1 MFVNQEKL
9 PLTQRHSSW
18 RRLRLEAFLIK
29 NRKRSILLSLIFF
42 LSFFSFDWKGLT
54 LSPQEVTA
62 AAAVV
67 LDDDASQLAGSGWS
81 VTSASN
87 GTYITDHTG
96 SLANPNGVTMKPVP
110 EGQYLIYGDE
120 VAAAANKYTFMTKV
134 FPIGAGPWLLEFD
147 ARIADLIEVDEAPTL
162 GITRGLSFEVK
173 AAGKTVKLTLQ
184 RDKVL
189 VRSSTILVTDYEHV
203 IPDDGGYHRWGIA
216 YDGSGKL
223 MLSMDEMKIVSF
235 NVAPPVSSGADS
247 LKIINTSM
255 NSVSGHNEVYL
266 DHLKLTVGD
275 LPEWTQ
281 VDPRINGLSV
291 FPYSDSQEV
300 VLGGGLDDIPPHW
313 LSGSEL
319 EIRTKLMQDDQ
330 IIAQHDEVI
339 SSLRFQIPL
348 APGGQSGVMTA
359 AAELYYQ
366 NRKVNE
372 ITTDLYVFPSV
383 HKVNPGD
390 ALVSVPGT
398 SYMYHDMLWLEDSQG
413 RKATYAGWK
422 AGSYHYLGSNEDEV
436 WIANEPGAHSL
447 ELPLELQGRYA
458 VYVGYVAKAGGFQ
471 VSYGEEASGHVAGTA
486 TVTGT
491 TYGLKAIEEQF
502 LFAGQF
508 DGERIR
514 ITPLPD
520 QQAFITY
527 FKLRSLTAEE
537 LMLYDSPNEG
547 AAGNRTIYNNDGFSN
562 FYQGFFPTPSK
573 LEERGVEIYAGKDV
587 GQIDWQLLATFTLNH
602 NSQYAGIPFAGSEAY
617 ESQMRD
623 GDKLARQQIT
633 DINASGRSPLQIV
646 AEKADQLGLKTNA
659 SLRMNAVYDPAVNGY
674 LNGAVYDNQMLPYR
688 MVLKNG
694 TLNFRVDYGNL
705 AVREYMKNVLLEAA
719 AFPGV
724 DGINL
729 DFGRYP
735 NLFGYQSELTD
746 AYLLQYG
753 IEPKDETSVAGLERW
768 DDYKAEVITQ
778 MLREL
783 RLALPTK
790 QITVRF
796 PYDGYKQYGLD
807 IDAWIA
813 EELVDMIIPTTLSH
827 EQFYDIAPFVEA
839 VGNSAVQLYIGT
851 THSLSGHDLT
861 KAEEDLI
868 KQGIP
873 VNRASTIMS
882 ELQYRLRAYEAYQA
896 GADGIYLFN
905 NWTGN
910 NSLNKIGDKI
920 DIEKW
925 HYFAYPADLVTN
937 LIEAEAPV
945 PGANSTPLTRD
956 LTVTTQVNT
965 AVGGT
970 LHAVDADGDQLTYSL
985 VVNGQK
991 GTASVTDVTYGT
1003 FSYLPNLGQT
1013 GIDTVTF
1020 RVYDGHEYS
1029 LPATITVTI
1038 EPVHVNGMLL
1048 SVGHYAE
1055 ENEIQS
1061 SFAVNLKYRLDIIQL
1076 LLNQGAQQQ
1085 AVAYME
1091 DFIHYINDPSVRA
1104 QHLISTTAAEVLE
1117 QQANAFILALKAM
1130 QV

>member
-1 MFVNQEKL
+1 M
-9 PLTQRHSSW
+9 
-18 RRLRLEAFLIK
+18 IK

-42 LSFFSFDWKGLT
+42 LSFFSFEWTGMT
-54 LSPQEVTA
+54 LAPQEA
-62 AAAVV
+62 AAAGVVV

-87 GTYITDHTG
+87 GTYITDHIG
-96 SLANPNGVTMKPVP
+96 SLPNPGGVTMKPVP

-147 ARIADLIEVDEAPTL
+147 ARIEDLIKVDAAPTL
-162 GITRGLSFEVK
+162 GIVRGVSFEVK
-173 AAGKTVKLTLQ
+173 AAGRTAKLTLQ

-189 VRSSTILVTDYEHV
+189 VKSSSILVADYEHL
-203 IPDDGGYHRWGIA
+203 IPDDGLYHRWGIA

-223 MLSMDEMKIVSF
+223 LLAMDEMKIVSF
-235 NVAPPVSSGADS
+235 NVANPVSTGADS

-266 DHLKLTVGD
+266 DNLKMTVGD
-275 LPEWTQ
+275 LPQWTQ
-281 VDPRINGLSV
+281 VEPRIKGLSA

-300 VLGGGLDDIPPHW
+300 VLGGGLDDIPPNW
-313 LSGSEL
+313 LSGGEL
-319 EIRTKLMQDDQ
+319 EIRAKLVQNDQ
-330 IIAQHDEVI
+330 IIAQHNEII
-339 SSLRFQIPL
+339 SSPRFQIPL
-348 APGGQSGVMTA
+348 APGGQSGIMTA
-359 AAELYYQ
+359 VAELYYK
-366 NRKVNE
+366 NRKMNE
-372 ITTDLYVFPSV
+372 LTSDLYVYPSV

-390 ALVSVPGT
+390 ALVSVPG
-398 SYMYHDMLWLEDSQG
+398 SVYLYNDMLWLEDSQG
-413 RKATYAGWK
+413 QKATYAGWK
-422 AGSYHYLGSNEDEV
+422 TGRYHDLGSNEDEL

-471 VSYGEEASGHVAGTA
+471 VSYGEEASGQVAGTA

-508 DGERIR
+508 DGERIQ

-527 FKLRSLTAEE
+527 FKLRSLTGEE
-537 LMLYDSPNEG
+537 LTLYDSPNEG

-562 FYQGFFPTPSK
+562 FYQGLFPTASK

-587 GQIDWQLLATFTLNH
+587 RQIDWQLMTTFTLNH

-623 GDKLARQQIT
+623 GDKLARQQIAA
-633 DINASGRSPLQIV
+633 INASGRSPLQIV
-646 AEKADQLGLKTNA
+646 AEKADQLGIKTNA
-659 SLRMNAVYDPAVNGY
+659 SLRMNAVYDPLVNGY

-688 MVLKNG
+688 IVDQNG
-694 TLNFRVDYGNL
+694 TVNFRVDYGNL

-753 IEPKDETSVAGLERW
+753 IEPKDETTVAGLERW
-768 DDYKAEVITQ
+768 DDYKAEVVTQ
-778 MLREL
+778 MLRDL

-796 PYDGYKQYGLD
+796 PYNGYKQYGLD
-807 IDAWIA
+807 IDAWID

-827 EQFYDIAPFVEA
+827 EEFFDIAPFVEA
-839 VGNSAVQLYIGT
+839 VDGSNVQLFIAT

-873 VNRASTIMS
+873 VNRNNTAMN
-882 ELQYRLRAYEAYQA
+882 ELQYRLRAFEAYQA
-896 GADGIYLFN
+896 GADGIYVFN
-905 NWTGN
+905 NWTGS
-910 NSLNKIGDKI
+910 NSLDKIGDKI
-920 DIEKW
+920 DIDKW
-925 HYFAYPADLVTN
+925 HHFAYPADLVTN

-945 PGANSTPLTRD
+945 SGANSTPLTLD

-965 AVGGT
+965 TVVGT
-970 LHAVDADGDQLTYSL
+970 LRAVDADGDQLTYSL
-985 VVNGQK
+985 VENGQK
-991 GTASVTDVTYGT
+991 GTASVTDSAYGT
-1003 FSYLPNLGQT
+1003 FSYWPILGQT
-1013 GIDTVTF
+1013 GIDTVTY
-1020 RVYDGHEYS
+1020 RVYDGQEYS
-1029 LPATITVTI
+1029 LPATLTVII
-1038 EPVHVNGMLL
+1038 EPIQVNDMLM
-1048 SVGHYAE
+1048 SVDQYAE
-1055 ENEIQS
+1055 ENAIQS
-1061 SFAVNLKYRLDIIQL
+1061 GFAVNLKYRLDIIQL
-1076 LLNQGAQQQ
+1076 LLNQGAEQL

-1104 QHLISTTAAEVLE
+1104 QHLLTTTAAEVLG
-1117 QQANAFILALKAM
+1117 QQANAFILALNSI
-1130 QV
+1130 

>member
-1 MFVNQEKL
+1 MNPKKL
-9 PLTQRHSSW
+9 PHTQGRSSW
-18 RRLRLEAFLIK
+18 RRVRLEAFQIK
-29 NRKRSILLSLIFF
+29 RRNMFLVWPLVFF
-42 LSFFSFDWKGLT
+42 LSFFSLEWNGLT
-54 LSPQEVTA
+54 LSPQKVA
-62 AAAVV
+62 AAAVVV

-81 VTSASN
+81 VTSASS

-96 SLANPNGVTMKPVP
+96 TLPNPNGVMMKPVP

-147 ARIADLIEVDEAPTL
+147 ARIDDLIEVNEAPTL
-162 GITRGLSFEVK
+162 GIIRGLSFEVK
-173 AAGKTVKLTLQ
+173 AAGKTVKVTLQ

-189 VRSSTILVTDYEHV
+189 VKSSSILVADYEHL
-203 IPDDGGYHRWGIA
+203 IPDDGLFHRWGIA
-216 YDGSGKL
+216 YDGSGK
-223 MLSMDEMKIVSF
+223 MLLSIDEMRIVSF
-235 NVAPPVSSGADS
+235 NIAPPVSSGADS

-266 DHLKLTVGD
+266 DHLKMTVGE
-275 LPEWTQ
+275 LPQWAQ
-281 VDPRINGLSV
+281 VEPRIKALSAS
-291 FPYSDSQEV
+291 PYSDSQEV
-300 VLGGGLDDIPPHW
+300 VLGGGVDDIPPNW
-313 LSGSEL
+313 LSGGEL
-319 EIRTKLMQDDQ
+319 EIRTKLIQDDQ
-330 IIAQHDEVI
+330 IIAQI
-339 SSLRFQIPL
+339 SQILSSTRFQIAL
-348 APGGQSGVMTA
+348 APGGQSGIMTA
-359 AAELYYQ
+359 KAELYYKS
-366 NRKVNE
+366 RKVNE
-372 ITTDLYVFPSV
+372 LTSDFYVYSSV

-390 ALVSVPGT
+390 ALVSVPG
-398 SYMYHDMLWLEDSQG
+398 SVYMYDDMIWLEDSQG
-413 RKATYAGWK
+413 LKAPYAGWK
-422 AGSYHYLGSNEDEV
+422 TGKYHDLGSNEDEL

-471 VSYGEEASGHVAGTA
+471 VSYGEEASGQVEGIS

-508 DGERIR
+508 AGERIR
-514 ITPLPD
+514 ITPLPG

-537 LMLYDSPNEG
+537 LTLYDSQSEG
-547 AAGNRTIYNNDGFSN
+547 AAGKRTIYNNDGFSN
-562 FYQGFFPTPSK
+562 FFQGFFPTTSK
-573 LEERGVEIYAGKDV
+573 LEEKGVEIYAGKDV

-602 NSQYAGIPFAGSEAY
+602 NSLYAGVPFAGSEAY

-633 DINASGRSPLQIV
+633 AINASGRSPLQIV

-659 SLRMNAVYDPAVNGY
+659 SLRMNAVYDPATNGY
-674 LNGAVYDNQMLPYR
+674 LNGAVYYNQMLPYR
-688 MVLKNG
+688 IADKNG
-694 TLNFRVDYGNL
+694 TVNFRVDYGNL

-735 NLFGYQSELTD
+735 NLFGYKSELTD

-753 IEPKDETSVAGLERW
+753 IEPKNETSAAGLERW
-768 DDYKAEVITQ
+768 DRYKAEVITQ

-783 RLALPTK
+783 QQALPTK

-813 EELVDMIIPTTLSH
+813 EEVVDMIIPTTLSH
-827 EQFYDIAPFVEA
+827 EQFFDITPFVEA
-839 VGNSAVQLYIGT
+839 VGDSAVQLYIGT

-873 VNRASTIMS
+873 VNRASTVMS
-882 ELQYRLRAYEAYQA
+882 ELQYRLRAYDAYQA
-896 GADGIYLFN
+896 GADGIYVFN
-905 NWTGN
+905 NWSGN

-925 HYFAYPADLVTN
+925 HHFAYPADLVTN

-945 PGANSTPLTRD
+945 PGANSKPLTRN
-956 LTVTTQVNT
+956 LTVATLLNT

-970 LHAVDADGDQLTYSL
+970 LRAVDADGDELTYSL
-985 VVNGQK
+985 VANGQK
-991 GTASVTDVTYGT
+991 GTASVTDSAYGT

-1013 GIDTVTF
+1013 GLDTVTF

-1048 SVGHYAE
+1048 SVGHFAA

-1061 SFAVNLKYRLDIIQL
+1061 SFAVNLKYRLDLIQL
-1076 LLNQGAQQQ
+1076 LLNQGAEQQ

-1091 DFIHYINDPSVRA
+1091 DFNRYIKDPSVRA
-1104 QHLISTTAAEVLE
+1104 LNLLSTTAAQVLE
-1117 QQANAFILALKAM
+1117 QQANAFILALNTIR
-1130 QV
+1130 

>member
-1 MFVNQEKL
+1 MIKDRKMF
-9 PLTQRHSSW
+9 
-18 RRLRLEAFLIK
+18 
-29 NRKRSILLSLIFF
+29 ILLPLIFF
-42 LSFFSFDWKGLT
+42 LSFFSLQWNGIT
-54 LSPQEVTA
+54 LSLQEA
-62 AAAVV
+62 AAAAVVV

-96 SLANPNGVTMKPVP
+96 SLANPGGVTMKPVP

-120 VAAAANKYTFMTKV
+120 VAAANNKYTFMTKV

-147 ARIADLIEVDEAPTL
+147 ARIADLIEVDEAPSL
-162 GITRGLSFEVK
+162 GIIRGVSFEVK
-173 AAGKTVKLTLQ
+173 AAGRTAKLTLQ

-189 VRSSTILVTDYEHV
+189 VKSSSILVADYEHL
-203 IPDDGGYHRWGIA
+203 IPDDELFHRWAIA

-223 MLSMDEMKIVSF
+223 LLAMDGMKIVSF
-235 NVAPPVSSGADS
+235 NVANPVSSGADS
-247 LKIINTSM
+247 LKIINASM
-255 NSVSGHNEVYL
+255 NSVSGHNEIYL
-266 DHLKLTVGD
+266 DNLKLTVGD
-275 LPEWTQ
+275 LPQWTQ
-281 VDPRINGLSV
+281 VEPRINGLSV
-291 FPYSDSQEV
+291 LPYSDSQEIT
-300 VLGGGLDDIPPHW
+300 LGGGLDQIHPDW
-313 LSGSEL
+313 LSRGEL
-319 EIRTKLMQDDQ
+319 EIRTKLVKDDQ
-330 IIAQHDEVI
+330 IIAQHSEMI
-339 SSLRFQIPL
+339 SSLRFQTPL
-348 APGGQSGVMTA
+348 APGGQSGIMTA
-359 AAELYYQ
+359 VAELYYK
-366 NRKVNE
+366 NRKMNE
-372 ITTDLYVFPSV
+372 LTSDFYVYPSV
-383 HKVNPGD
+383 SKVNPGD
-390 ALVSVPGT
+390 TLVSVPG
-398 SYMYHDMLWLEDSQG
+398 SVYMYSDMLWLEDSEG
-413 RKATYAGWK
+413 LKATKAGWK
-422 AGSYHYLGSNEDEV
+422 TGKYHYLGSNEDEL

-471 VSYGEEASGHVAGTA
+471 VSYGEEASGQVAGTT

-527 FKLRSLTAEE
+527 FKLRSLTEDE
-537 LMLYDSPNEG
+537 LTLYDSPNEG

-587 GQIDWQLLATFTLNH
+587 RQIDWQLMTTFTLNH

-617 ESQMRD
+617 EHQMRD

-633 DINASGRSPLQIV
+633 AINASGRSPLQIV
-646 AEKADQLGLKTNA
+646 AEKADQLGIKTNA
-659 SLRMNAVYDPAVNGY
+659 SMRMNAVYNPAVNGY

-688 MVLKNG
+688 IVEKNG
-694 TLNFRVDYGNL
+694 TVNFRVDYGNL
-705 AVREYMKNVLLEAA
+705 IVREYIKNVLLEAA

-729 DFGRYP
+729 DFSRYP
-735 NLFGYQSELTD
+735 YLFGYQSELTN

-753 IEPKDETSVAGLERW
+753 IEPKDETTVAGLERW
-768 DDYKAEVITQ
+768 DHYKAEVITQ

-796 PYDGYKQYGLD
+796 PYNGYKQYGLD

-827 EQFYDIAPFVEA
+827 EEFFDITPFVEA
-839 VGNSAVQLYIGT
+839 VGNSATQLYIGT

-873 VNRASTIMS
+873 VNRASTAMS

-905 NWTGN
+905 NWTGS
-910 NSLNKIGDKI
+910 NSLDKIGDKI

-937 LIEAEAPV
+937 LIEAEALV
-945 PGANSTPLTRD
+945 PGTNSAPKTRD
-956 LTVTTQVNT
+956 LTVTTQVYK
-965 AVGGT
+965 AVVGT
-970 LHAVDADGDQLTYSL
+970 LRAADADGDELTYSL
-985 VVNGQK
+985 VENGQK
-991 GTASVTDVTYGT
+991 GTASVTDSAYGT
-1003 FSYLPNLGQT
+1003 FSYSPNTGQT
-1013 GIDTVTF
+1013 GIDTVTY
-1020 RVYDGHEYS
+1020 RVYDGREYS
-1029 LPATITVTI
+1029 LPATLTVII
-1038 EPVHVNGMLL
+1038 EPIQVNDMRM
-1048 SVGHYAE
+1048 SVDRYME
-1055 ENEIQS
+1055 ENAIQS
-1061 SFAVNLKYRLDIIQL
+1061 SFAINLKYRLDIIQL
-1076 LLNQGAQQQ
+1076 LLNQEAGQLV
-1085 AVAYME
+1085 VAYME
-1091 DFIHYINDPSVRA
+1091 DLISYIDDPSVRA
-1104 QHLISTTAAEVLE
+1104 QHLITTTAAEELG
-1117 QQANAFILALKAM
+1117 QQASTFITALKAM